1 MLKIWDLPSFRFEFL
16 QWQFLRYRRSSSPND
31 FHCHSTIQRNVG
43 SMTPVKNHFSA
54 FAKRH
59 HIPFNTNSGT
69 KKNMLRKEHLLEFT
83 PDERALYSGPGMRAL
98 LALKNHWRLT
108 DSNLSRMLGRPSRT
122 ELKEWLRA
130 AEAGERIIISSERLH
145 RISTI
150 LKVFDTLSK
159 RFGGAQEKASRWL
172 RAPHTAAVFSGK
184 TPLNS
189 LEHTDINTVLA
200 VRNYIST
207 WKIHTEEPKKSKK

>member
-1 MLKIWDLPSFRFEFL
+1 VSITS
-16 QWQFLRYRRSSSPND
+16 
-31 FHCHSTIQRNVG
+31 
-43 SMTPVKNHFSA
+43 VKNHFSA
-54 FAKRH
+54 FVKRH
-59 HIPFNTNSGT
+59 HIPFDTNSGT
-69 KKNMLRKEHLLEFT
+69 KKNMLRKEKLKEFT

-98 LALKNHWRLT
+98 IALKDHWRIT

-130 AEAGERIIISSERLH
+130 AEAGERIIISAERLH

-150 LKVFDTLSK
+150 LKVFDALSK
-159 RFGGAQEKASRWL
+159 RFDGAQEKASRWL
-172 RAPHTAAVFSGK
+172 RAPHPAAVFSGK
-184 TPLNS
+184 PPLYS

-207 WKIHTEEPKKSKK
+207 WKTQAEGSKKAKK